1 MVRRLVLGT
10 NYQWLLWRQMSNNH
24 FLIEISQTSISPH
37 SIPHGDTQATR
48 QSLPGVSS
56 SSASLSGW
64 FKSSLEIVYQ
74 WTPLLTFCMIITG
87 ETSWTAPGDSV
98 VINHGI
104 VGDAVSRSLHQ
115 TFWTDNNINPH
126 THKLYPSS
134 FLTHSGRGTECRS
147 LASCLNNISCHFLT
161 SCHCAM
167 WRQRNILWEKERLKA
182 SCWLMLAS

>member
-1 MVRRLVLGT
+1 
-10 NYQWLLWRQMSNNH
+10 MSNNH